1 MPSPACIHAR
11 SNGGVRDQIGYE
23 FSWAFCLTQG
33 GWQAACAWA
42 WKGRVVANLSC
53 VSVAHPW
60 RRVASQPPDEDAL
73 LVKNN

>member
-1 MPSPACIHAR
+1 MGI
-11 SNGGVRDQIGYE
+11 
-23 FSWAFCLTQG
+23 LTPHSG
-33 GWQAACAWA
+33 RLHVAAWA